1 VVDGVA
7 LHALFETLAAATRAV
22 TAIYHLA
29 GVLDDAAL
37 LAQDPDRIAR
47 VLAPKVD
54 GAWHLRRLAET
65 YGVKLLVFFS
75 SISSLL
81 PAPGQASYAAA
92 NAFLDGLA
100 MEARAAGIDA
110 HSINWGPWAG
120 TGHAATA
127 YGRAAHAHLASLG
140 VRALPQTRGLDILL
154 RVGTGGVGTGG
165 DAPLIVADVDWGQ
178 LAASDPLA
186 ARMGLLRTVIGS
198 ASGSTSRV
206 DTRRDATAAAPVPSS
221 VTSTTPASTSAPVA
235 SAAPVFTALAL
246 TWTALDDASRRA
258 RLFTHLAD
266 AIRATLKRSAADAI
280 PPRQP
285 LFDFGLDSILAL
297 ELKDHLERD
306 FGIALKTTVLFTH
319 PTLEALVDHLLP
331 LLPAAAGV
339 HAPVLSAGDDIEALL
354 RNALQSRA
362 NTE

>member
-1 VVDGVA
+1 
-7 LHALFETLAAATRAV
+7 
-22 TAIYHLA
+22 
-29 GVLDDAAL
+29 
-37 LAQDPDRIAR
+37 
-47 VLAPKVD
+47 
-54 GAWHLRRLAET
+54 
-65 YGVKLLVFFS
+65 
-75 SISSLL
+75 
-81 PAPGQASYAAA
+81 
-92 NAFLDGLA
+92 

-140 VRALPQTRGLDILL
+140 VQALTPTRGLDILL
-154 RVGTGGVGTGG
+154 RVATGGV
-165 DAPLIVADVDWGQ
+165 APLIVADVDWGQ

-198 ASGSTSRV
+198 ARGSASRV
-206 DTRRDATAAAPVPSS
+206 NTRRDATAAAPVPSS
-221 VTSTTPASTSAPVA
+221 VTSTTPASTPASTSAPVA

-258 RLFTHLAD
+258 RLFTHLAE

-339 HAPVLSAGDDIEALL
+339 HAPVLSAGNDIEALL
-354 RNALQSRA
+354 RHALESRA